1 MLPEILIIVGL
12 IVLALLL
19 FCPIPI
25 RLSFACSKG
34 ESFWKICLFR
44 KKILS
49 MKDFAEDGELNASE
63 NLLDSESDDGDDDDL
78 DDKFV
83 NASTSAE
90 DKESLGAPEALDID
104 KEQCEE
110 NSGKE
115 NKSASEKN
123 SEYTNN
129 AKTKKEKKHCVKK
142 RKKKLNEREFLTVLL
157 EPKFDSKVI
166 SFLLRLM
173 KSYYRLF
180 RIRFEHTVVEGIQL
194 EYNQMGVLQGA
205 FGILTSN
212 VKLFKN
218 WDFRMDWCHDKK
230 PRIEGTLVLYIT
242 GGRILVAVCKTI
254 FYVGRIF
261 LMYWKNKKQMLS
273 NPGAFRLI
281 FWRRWIVNFMTA
293 EN

>member
-25 RLSFACSKG
+25 RLSFACSQG
-34 ESFWKICLFR
+34 ETFWKICLFH

-49 MKDFAEDGELNASE
+49 MKDFTEDAELKGSE
-63 NLLDSESDDGDDDDL
+63 NILDAEGEDEDDVDDEC
-78 DDKFV
+78 V
-83 NASTSAE
+83 SASTE
-90 DKESLGAPEALDID
+90 DKESLSIETLDID
-104 KEQCEE
+104 KERCPANSEKEDKNAREE
-110 NSGKE
+110 NSEFTGH
-115 NKSASEKN
+115 
-123 SEYTNN
+123 
-129 AKTKKEKKHCVKK
+129 AKTQQEKKSCTKK
-142 RKKKLNEREFLTVLL
+142 QKKKVSEREFLTILL
-157 EPKFDSKVI
+157 EPHFDAKVI
-166 SFLLRLM
+166 SFLWRLM
-173 KSYYRLF
+173 KSYYRVF

-242 GGRILVAVCKTI
+242 WSRILVAVCKTI
-254 FYVGRIF
+254 FYAVRIF